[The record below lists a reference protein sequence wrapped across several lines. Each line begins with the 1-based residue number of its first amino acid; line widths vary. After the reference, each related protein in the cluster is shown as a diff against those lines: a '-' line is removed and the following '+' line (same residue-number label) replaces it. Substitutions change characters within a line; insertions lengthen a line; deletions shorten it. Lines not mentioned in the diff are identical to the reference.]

1 MKFASTPIET
11 LSSPLL
17 TDKQLNVSVKRLDL
31 LDGQISG
38 NKWYKLKDNIV
49 EAQKRGADTIVS
61 FGGAYSN
68 HIHALANAGRR
79 LQIKTVGIIR
89 GEAYAELNSTLQ
101 DAQNWGMTLEFVSRR
116 DYRRKTE
123 ADFLAALDQRY
134 PRGYIIPEGGGNAL
148 GVKGCSDIAT
158 EIYQQQATV
167 DYIVVAAGTAA
178 TFSGITL
185 AAKPHTTVLGIPVL
199 NAYDGLMRDVKH
211 WLAASP
217 GSVHARWQL
226 LDGFH
231 LGGYAKV
238 TGELVQF
245 MDDFASD
252 YGIATEPV
260 YSAKMFKALFE
271 LIEQDY
277 FPAGS
282 QIVAVHTGGMQ
293 GLRGMAPVIAKH
305 RHRTLTQRR

>member
-1 MKFASTPIET
+1 MKFASTPLEP
-11 LSSPLL
+11 LSSTLL
-17 TDKQLNVSVKRLDL
+17 TDKQISVSVKRLDL

-38 NKWYKLKDNIV
+38 NKWFKLKDNIA

-68 HIHALANAGRR
+68 HIHALANAGQR

-89 GEAYAELNSTLQ
+89 GEAQAELNSTLQ
-101 DAQNWGMTLEFVSRR
+101 DAVDWGMTLEFVSRR

-123 ADFLAALDQRY
+123 ADFLAALNQRY
-134 PRGYIIPEGGGNAL
+134 PHGYIIPEGGGNAL
-148 GVKGCSDIAT
+148 GVTGCGDIAT

-199 NAYDGLMRDVKH
+199 NAYDGLMRDVNH
-211 WLAASP
+211 WLAAS
-217 GSVHARWQL
+217 GGAQAQWQL

-238 TGELVQF
+238 SGELVEF
-245 MDDFASD
+245 MEDFSSN

-260 YSAKMFKALFE
+260 YTAKMFKALFE

-277 FPAGS
+277 FPPGS

-305 RHRTLTQRR
+305 RHRTLTLRR